1 MSQPLELFNLDI
13 GPSLAPSIRSQLEA
27 VKIGPFCIRF
37 VDDYDQK
44 RRLLSEH
51 GQFVSNLKAGGGI
64 IEVEEYT
71 TRGRQSPGWI
81 CTATVTHDATPGVQS
96 LLAES
101 PIDDSG
107 LWDLCE
113 LLTLFT
119 GRRVTSGVYRERHGT
134 AYAHVGRGME
144 IFYLAL
150 HAAARA
156 WPSRQN
162 LVTHEM
168 EMAIP
173 NHNQAVSDMIQTQA
187 SHYTT
192 ALDIVCAKYPSQ
204 SRGAKAGGKIDKRV
218 KAALRAKVQEA
229 VATCEGLSDD
239 QRASFSRILGSRV
252 DQGLSKGFIDK
263 LQDILTDFGAVDAD
277 PPEPVRG
284 RVRFIDT
291 IRNAIVHN
299 GRLPRPAEG
308 ETRHQLGQ
316 RVATI
321 VYSVI
326 PEINCQAFYRV
337 MGLDDDARQSLKLD
351 SPVLRQFF
359 TDGRLSASIGDLSD
373 ISVLD
378 KVLRAGDG
386 EPSE

>member
-1 MSQPLELFNLDI
+1 MSQAVELFNLDV
-13 GPSLAPSIRSQLEA
+13 GRSLAPSIRSQLEA
-27 VKIGPFCIRF
+27 VMIGPFSIRF

-44 RRLLSEH
+44 RRLLSEP
-51 GQFVSNLKAGGGI
+51 GQLVSNLKAGSGVV
-64 IEVEEYT
+64 EVEEYT
-71 TRGRQSPGWI
+71 TRGRQSPGWV
-81 CTATVTHDATPGVQS
+81 CTATVTRDGTPGVQS

-101 PIDDSG
+101 PIDDCG

-119 GRRVTSGVYRERHGT
+119 GRRVTSSVYKERHGT
-134 AYAHVGRGME
+134 AYVYVGRGME

-150 HAAARA
+150 HAAAAA
-156 WPSRQN
+156 WPGRAN
-162 LVTHEM
+162 LVKNKM

-173 NHNQAVSDMIQTQA
+173 SHNQAVSDMIQTQA

-192 ALDIVCAKYPSQ
+192 ALDIVCAKYPAKTHD
-204 SRGAKAGGKIDKRV
+204 AKAGGRIDDGV
-218 KAALRAKVQEA
+218 KAALKAKVQEA
-229 VATCEGLSDD
+229 VAAAEGLTAD
-239 QRASFSRILGSRV
+239 QRASFARILGSRI
-252 DQGLSKGFIDK
+252 DQGLSKGFVDK
-263 LQDILTDFGAVDAD
+263 LQDILTDFDAVDPN
-277 PPEPVRG
+277 PPAPVKD

-291 IRNAIVHN
+291 IRNAIIHN
-299 GRLPRPAEG
+299 GRLPRPDEG

-337 MGLDDDARQSLKLD
+337 MGLDDATRQRFQLD
-351 SPVLRQFF
+351 SPGLREFF
-359 TDGRLSASIGDLSD
+359 TDGRLAASIGDLSD

-378 KVLRAGDG
+378 KVLRAVEGA
-386 EPSE
+386 E